1 MLTLFLLRLVFVGNR
16 YRFTSGGESHFYL
29 LFPVYENKT
38 KKKLLRTSLKGNHP
52 WVADDAGAHTRQ
64 EQSTTQITGVF
75 VWCDWGIHLHRPS
88 PIVAGIPLHNAF
100 VYILYKWLVTD
111 SRLRRWTRH
120 YSIIITAAST
130 GMVGGCR
137 LVAENLLMLLFY
149 KVTTSH

>member
-1 MLTLFLLRLVFVGNR
+1 MLILFLLRLVFVGNG
-16 YRFTSGGESHFYL
+16 YRFFSLNHTFTCC
-29 LFPVYENKT
+29 FRFTRT
-38 KKKLLRTSLKGNHP
+38 KQKNLLRTSLKGNHP
-52 WVADDAGAHTRQ
+52 WVADDTGAHTRH

-75 VWCDWGIHLHRPS
+75 VWLDWRIHLHRTS

-100 VYILYKWLVTD
+100 VRILYKWLVTG

-120 YSIIITAAST
+120 YSIIITTAST

-149 KVTTSH
+149 NMTTSH